1 MKKSQNSLVNKLL
14 RKSVKSL
21 VREVFYLQ
29 WILRLS
35 MVSTNKGFSL
45 LLVVVLV
52 ASSLIMVE
60 AQITKPSVP
69 EFSLKLVDASYDIP
83 TTQTIDPYT
92 GQNTILV
99 ITIQNQP
106 LVYQF
111 TGNEKFGSESFYY
124 NIQIKGHYAENWT
137 QLYLNDELPM
147 PNASSTQTSL
157 TLGVLGESGL
167 NINLK
172 SITVP
177 FGGKEDFRV
186 QAMMGYF
193 HKMAIP
199 LSGWFFEGETSGWSN
214 TQAITIPATSTSPS
228 PNPTPT
234 PTVPEFSLLAI
245 LPLLFSMLFIAVILR
260 HRKTVNLIRK

>member
-1 MKKSQNSLVNKLL
+1 MGSIS
-14 RKSVKSL
+14 
-21 VREVFYLQ
+21 
-29 WILRLS
+29 
-35 MVSTNKGFSL
+35 KGFSL
-45 LLVVVLV
+45 LLVVVLAV
-52 ASSLIMVE
+52 SSLMTVE
-60 AQITKPSVP
+60 AQITKPYVP
-69 EFSLKLVDASYDIP
+69 EFSLKLVDASYDVP

-92 GQNTILV
+92 GQNLIHDGYHVNNTILIV
-99 ITIQNQP
+99 TIQNQP

-167 NINLK
+167 RINLK

-177 FGGKEDFRV
+177 FGGEEDFRV

-214 TQAITIPATSTSPS
+214 TQTITILETSISTSPTQ
-228 PNPTPT
+228 NPTPT
-234 PTVPEFSLLAI
+234 PAVPEFPLWTI
-245 LPLLFSMLFIAVILR
+245 PLLLTIMGASSGLLVF
-260 HRKTVNLIRK
+260 RKKHKHNIVK